1 MASIKLGALLLKAK
15 VLTEQ
20 QLSAALTEQQKWGG
34 KLGEI
39 LVRMN
44 VLTEEM
50 LVKALSKQLNVPAV
64 NLESIQGIPPHVRSK
79 VPVEIARDLVVLPL
93 QLRDD
98 GRTLVVAMW
107 EPQNLTQ
114 IDTLRSVSRCRILPQ
129 MAGRTQIAKAFS
141 RFYEGEGDPSDVE
154 GSFKVLNAQGQ
165 TMVKA
170 ADQIQKNG
178 PSKGAPQAA
187 APAPPPPPAAAPKE
201 LPPPAPAISLAEA
214 PVRLTDQLTSQLPG
228 GNTPAESLA
237 KLEDNQR
244 KEVSALKAMVE
255 LMIEKGVFTR
265 DEYLAKVRK

>member
-64 NLESIQGIPPHVRSK
+64 NLESIQGIPPHVRAK
-79 VPVEIARDLVVLPL
+79 VPLELARDLVALPL
-93 QLRDD
+93 QVRDD

-129 MAGRTQIAKAFS
+129 MAGRTQIAKAFA
-141 RFYEGEGDPSDVE
+141 RFYEGEADASDLE

-170 ADQIQKNG
+170 AEQIQKNG
-178 PSKGAPQAA
+178 SKPAAPA
-187 APAPPPPPAAAPKE
+187 APAPPAAPKE
-201 LPPPAPAISLAEA
+201 PPPPAPAISLAEA
-214 PVRLTDQLTSQLPG
+214 PVRLTDQLTSQLPAG
-228 GNTPAESLA
+228 TNPAESLA

-255 LMIEKGVFTR
+255 LLIEKGVFTR